1 MNNNFTIKTQGFNI
15 SEIAIKH
22 PVTTIMMMMTLII
35 LGIISYGKLSI
46 ELFPN
51 ISFPVITITT
61 IYPGASAQEVET
73 LVSKPIE
80 DALSGI
86 NGVDTIRSVS
96 SNGLSNVI
104 IEFIMEKDIKDASNE
119 AKEKVGLI
127 RAKLPNEIDEPIIA
141 RRDFDSAPIINYSV
155 SAPYSLAKTT
165 DIVRDVIKP
174 KLEQVDGVAGID
186 ILGGQEREV
195 QVTLDPS
202 LLQRYGVNVAQVS
215 NRLRSENLDFPSGVI
230 KTPVYEIT
238 IRTMNAFI
246 TAEQIAN
253 LPIQINGGKTIFIKD
268 LGEVK
273 NEFKEVRNRTW
284 FNGQQA
290 VVISVQKQSGAN
302 TVKVVQDLNKKL
314 NILKQTL
321 PSAIKIDIGFDT
333 SKFVIQSKDAAV
345 EELIIGGILA
355 IIVIFFFLRMIRAT
369 LISAIAIPTSVISTY
384 TMIYAFGFSLN
395 TMTLLALSLVVG
407 ILVDDAVVDVENI
420 FRHIQM
426 GKTPYQAAID
436 ATNEIGLAVVA
447 TSFTIV
453 AVFIPI
459 AFMTGIVGLF
469 FRQFGLTVSCTV
481 LISLLVAR
489 TLTPALA
496 AYLLKPEVEEE
507 KFKGMFETY
516 KHILAWALKH
526 RKTTIGA
533 ALLIFF
539 ISLPVAGLLP
549 TGFQP
554 KTDRDEF
561 SVAVSMPSG
570 STLGKTTSVLKEIAR
585 RIKKDKIVKNI
596 LITAGSSRGTT
607 DGGSVGVTLFS
618 KEEGRKESVFVI
630 QKRLQKM
637 TESIPGCIISFREMR
652 VVEDS
657 AGSYALNISLRGD
670 DLDELQKISD
680 KLIKKLHEIPIVTD
694 TNTSSGNPQ
703 PEIHIKIDQARA
715 AILGISAGTLAT
727 MLRTASFGDVPSTM
741 HLTNTNVD
749 IRVRFTDAARYDL
762 TKLGNLAIP
771 TNQGILVPLKTIA
784 SIDYDN
790 GPTNINRYNR
800 QRQIMVYANAIPG
813 TPTGDIV
820 KAMNNEIK
828 NMNLPSTV
836 SVEFLG
842 EARRMKDAFGSLLSA
857 LMIAVV

>member
-1 MNNNFTIKTQGFNI
+1 
-15 SEIAIKH
+15 
-22 PVTTIMMMMTLII
+22 
-35 LGIISYGKLSI
+35 
-46 ELFPN
+46 
-51 ISFPVITITT
+51 
-61 IYPGASAQEVET
+61 
-73 LVSKPIE
+73 
-80 DALSGI
+80 
-86 NGVDTIRSVS
+86 
-96 SNGLSNVI
+96 
-104 IEFIMEKDIKDASNE
+104 
-119 AKEKVGLI
+119 
-127 RAKLPNEIDEPIIA
+127 
-141 RRDFDSAPIINYSV
+141 
-155 SAPYSLAKTT
+155 
-165 DIVRDVIKP
+165 
-174 KLEQVDGVAGID
+174 
-186 ILGGQEREV
+186 
-195 QVTLDPS
+195 
-202 LLQRYGVNVAQVS
+202 
-215 NRLRSENLDFPSGVI
+215 
-230 KTPVYEIT
+230 
-238 IRTMNAFI
+238 
-246 TAEQIAN
+246 
-253 LPIQINGGKTIFIKD
+253 
-268 LGEVK
+268 
-273 NEFKEVRNRTW
+273 
-284 FNGQQA
+284 
-290 VVISVQKQSGAN
+290 
-302 TVKVVQDLNKKL
+302 
-314 NILKQTL
+314 
-321 PSAIKIDIGFDT
+321 
-333 SKFVIQSKDAAV
+333 
-345 EELIIGGILA
+345 
-355 IIVIFFFLRMIRAT
+355 
-369 LISAIAIPTSVISTY
+369 
-384 TMIYAFGFSLN
+384 
-395 TMTLLALSLVVG
+395 
-407 ILVDDAVVDVENI
+407 
-420 FRHIQM
+420 
-426 GKTPYQAAID
+426 
-436 ATNEIGLAVVA
+436 
-447 TSFTIV
+447 
-453 AVFIPI
+453 
-459 AFMTGIVGLF
+459 
-469 FRQFGLTVSCTV
+469 
-481 LISLLVAR
+481 
-489 TLTPALA
+489 
-496 AYLLKPEVEEE
+496 
-507 KFKGMFETY
+507 
-516 KHILAWALKH
+516 
-526 RKTTIGA
+526 
-533 ALLIFF
+533 
-539 ISLPVAGLLP
+539 
-549 TGFQP
+549 
-554 KTDRDEF
+554 
-561 SVAVSMPSG
+561 MPSG

-857 LMIAVV
+857 LMIAVVFIYIVLASQFEHFSHPITIMIALPLSFIGAFLGLFIANKELSMMSLIGIVMLMGLVTKNSILLVDYTIKLRKNGVPRDEALLMAGPVRLRPILMTTIAMIAGMTPIAMGLTPGAEGRSPMAVAVIGGLITSTLLTLVVVPVGYTIMDDALAWLGRVTKIKIYVPKDDNL

>member
-1 MNNNFTIKTQGFNI
+1 M
-15 SEIAIKH
+15 
-22 PVTTIMMMMTLII
+22 
-35 LGIISYGKLSI
+35 
-46 ELFPN
+46 
-51 ISFPVITITT
+51 
-61 IYPGASAQEVET
+61 
-73 LVSKPIE
+73 
-80 DALSGI
+80 
-86 NGVDTIRSVS
+86 
-96 SNGLSNVI
+96 
-104 IEFIMEKDIKDASNE
+104 
-119 AKEKVGLI
+119 
-127 RAKLPNEIDEPIIA
+127 
-141 RRDFDSAPIINYSV
+141 
-155 SAPYSLAKTT
+155 
-165 DIVRDVIKP
+165 
-174 KLEQVDGVAGID
+174 
-186 ILGGQEREV
+186 
-195 QVTLDPS
+195 
-202 LLQRYGVNVAQVS
+202 
-215 NRLRSENLDFPSGVI
+215 
-230 KTPVYEIT
+230 
-238 IRTMNAFI
+238 
-246 TAEQIAN
+246 
-253 LPIQINGGKTIFIKD
+253 
-268 LGEVK
+268 
-273 NEFKEVRNRTW
+273 
-284 FNGQQA
+284 
-290 VVISVQKQSGAN
+290 
-302 TVKVVQDLNKKL
+302 
-314 NILKQTL
+314 
-321 PSAIKIDIGFDT
+321 
-333 SKFVIQSKDAAV
+333 
-345 EELIIGGILA
+345 
-355 IIVIFFFLRMIRAT
+355 
-369 LISAIAIPTSVISTY
+369 
-384 TMIYAFGFSLN
+384 
-395 TMTLLALSLVVG
+395 
-407 ILVDDAVVDVENI
+407 
-420 FRHIQM
+420 
-426 GKTPYQAAID
+426 
-436 ATNEIGLAVVA
+436 
-447 TSFTIV
+447 
-453 AVFIPI
+453 
-459 AFMTGIVGLF
+459 
-469 FRQFGLTVSCTV
+469 
-481 LISLLVAR
+481 LVAR

-857 LMIAVV
+857 LMIAVVFIYIVLASQFEHFSHPITIMIALPLSFIGAFLGLFIANKELSMMSLIGIVMLMGLVTKNSILLVDYTIKLRKNGVPRDEALLMAGPVRLRPILMTTIAMIAGMTPIAMGLTPGAEGRSPMAVAVIGGLITSTLLTLVVVPVGYTIMDDALAWLGRVTKIKIYVPKDDNL